1 MGDAVAERLTPSLL
15 TGQNPRDA
23 ALAVMALGIVLLP
36 VYAWVMW
43 RDSKALREARNAGLI
58 P

>member
-1 MGDAVAERLTPSLL
+1 MSLL
-15 TGQNPRDA
+15 LTSLAWLAMA

-36 VYAWVMW
+36 VYDWVMW

>member
-1 MGDAVAERLTPSLL
+1 MSLL
-15 TGQNPRDA
+15 LTSLAWLAMA
-23 ALAVMALGIVLLP
+23 AIAVMALGIVLLP

>member
-1 MGDAVAERLTPSLL
+1 MSLL
-15 TGQNPRDA
+15 LTSLAWLAMA

-36 VYAWVMW
+36 VYALVMW

-58 P
+58 A